1 MVVDR
6 DRGEETG
13 TTEVAMETAQLVVKE
28 GIMYDAGC
36 LAGTWQGL
44 RRLPGT
50 HTMGE
55 DAGILGMLYV
65 LSGNADKFHEYDFL
79 A

>member
-1 MVVDR
+1 
-6 DRGEETG
+6 
-13 TTEVAMETAQLVVKE
+13 METAQLVVKE

-55 DAGILGMLYV
+55 DAGILGVLYV